1 MYEISTTEKNSTVGE
16 GGEKG
21 MFMKITGKEETLR
34 EIEKAMNLL
43 REAEKILFSLPSN
56 IGLEL
61 ENETEDKKDNA
72 ASEN

>member
-1 MYEISTTEKNSTVGE
+1 MKKIKENDVKGD
-16 GGEKG
+16 EKG
-21 MFMKITGKEETLR
+21 MFMRITGKEETLK

-43 REAEKILFSLPSN
+43 REAEKILFNLPNN

-72 ASEN
+72 TSEN

>member
-1 MYEISTTEKNSTVGE
+1 MR
-16 GGEKG
+16 
-21 MFMKITGKEETLR
+21 ITGKEETLK

-43 REAEKILFSLPSN
+43 REAEKILFNLPNN

-72 ASEN
+72 TSEN

>member
-1 MYEISTTEKNSTVGE
+1 
-16 GGEKG
+16 

-34 EIEKAMNLL
+34 EIKKAMNLL
-43 REAEKILFSLPSN
+43 REAEKILFSLPNN
-56 IGLEL
+56 IGLKL